1 MIFQDC
7 LYSRIMKVV
16 VTRKIPGPAVDLL
29 QQQGYEVVANQEDR
43 VFSLEELKAF
53 VAGADAILSLLT
65 DKITG
70 EVMDAAGKQLRIVA
84 NYAVGYDNI
93 DLSAA
98 KERGISITNTP
109 GGFEMSVAEHTVA
122 LLLAVARKIVQADSY
137 VRSGKYVQWEPDI
150 FMGMELSGKT
160 IGIVGIGRIGATVA
174 KIAKFGLG
182 MRVVYHSHK
191 KNDELDPKLE
201 AEFLDNMDDLLK
213 MADVVTLH
221 VPLTPETKHL
231 ISRKELSEMKK
242 SAILVNTARGA
253 VVDEMALVEALQQN
267 WIAGAGL
274 DVFEDETRA
283 VTESEKILYSLSN
296 VVLTPHIASGTVEAR
311 AEMSRTAANNIIKV
325 LSGATPEN
333 SVF

>member
-1 MIFQDC
+1 
-7 LYSRIMKVV
+7 MKVV

-29 QQQGYEVVANQEDR
+29 QQQGYDVVENQEGR
-43 VFSLEELKAF
+43 VLSPDQLKTF
-53 VAGADAILSLLT
+53 VNGADAILSLLT

-70 EVMDAAGKQLRIVA
+70 EVMEAAGKQLKIIA

-93 DLSAA
+93 DLVAA
-98 KERGISITNTP
+98 RARGIVVTNTP
-109 GGFEMSVAEHTVA
+109 GGFEMSVAEHSIA
-122 LLLAVARKIVQADSY
+122 LILALARKVVQADAY
-137 VRSGKYVQWEPDI
+137 VRAGKYVQWEPEI
-150 FMGMELSGKT
+150 FLGTELSGKT

-174 KIAKFGLG
+174 RIAKFGLG
-182 MRVVYHSHK
+182 MKVVYHSHK

-213 MADVVTLH
+213 VADVVSLH

-242 SAILVNTARGA
+242 SAFLINTARGA

-274 DVFEDETRA
+274 DVFEDETRM
-283 VTESEKILYSLSN
+283 VTESEKVLYGLSN
-296 VVLTPHIASGTVEAR
+296 VVLTPHIASGTFEAR
-311 AEMSRTAANNIIKV
+311 AEMSRTAADNIVQV
-325 LSGATPEN
+325 LSGKGPKTP
-333 SVF
+333 VTA

>member
-1 MIFQDC
+1 
-7 LYSRIMKVV
+7 MKVV
-16 VTRKIPGPAVDLL
+16 VTRKIPGPAIDLL
-29 QQQGYEVVANQEDR
+29 QQQGFEVVVNQEER
-43 VFSLEELKAF
+43 VLGPDELKSF
-53 VAGADAILSLLT
+53 VAGADAVLSLLT
-65 DKITG
+65 DKVTG
-70 EVMDAAGKQLRIVA
+70 EVMDVAGKQLKIVA

-98 KERGISITNTP
+98 TERGVVVTNTP
-109 GGFEMSVAEHTVA
+109 GGFECSVAEHAMA
-122 LLLAVARKIVQADSY
+122 LLLAVARKIVQADIY
-137 VRSGKYVQWEPDI
+137 VRAGKYVQWEPEI

-160 IGIVGIGRIGATVA
+160 IGVVGMGRIGATVA

-191 KNDELDPKLE
+191 KNDELDPRLE

-213 MADVVTLH
+213 IADVVTLH

-242 SAILVNTARGA
+242 SALLINTARGA

-274 DVFEDETRA
+274 DVFEDETP
-283 VTESEKILYSLSN
+283 VVSETEKILHSLPN
-296 VVLTPHIASGTVEAR
+296 VVLTPHIASATMEAR
-311 AEMSRTAANNIIKV
+311 SEMSRMAAENIIAT
-325 LSGATPEN
+325 LSGNVPEN
-333 SVF
+333 LVT